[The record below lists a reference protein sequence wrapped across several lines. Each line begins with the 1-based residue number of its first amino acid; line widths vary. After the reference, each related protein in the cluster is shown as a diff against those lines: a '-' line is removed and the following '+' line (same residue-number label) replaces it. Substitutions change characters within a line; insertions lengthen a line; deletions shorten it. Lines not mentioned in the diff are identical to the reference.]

1 LIGKASRRRRQNLVK
16 LKKIR
21 LPPEADQRLKGTAGS
36 PRSCAILRMPV
47 VTVAEPQPEAIAA
60 ECRGDSPAAPVGGGT
75 SFGAVKIRA
84 ARHSQ
89 AALSHK
95 VLGMS
100 PAG

>member
-1 LIGKASRRRRQNLVK
+1 M
-16 LKKIR
+16 
-21 LPPEADQRLKGTAGS
+21 PPEAEQRLKGTS
-36 PRSCAILRMPV
+36 WLPAILRMPV